1 MHQSTQKQK
10 VQGNSRLQKNGTSYK
25 RSAELAEEAGSGPPV
40 EAALIAIS
48 HSTTAASIAK

>member
-1 MHQSTQKQK
+1 VIDDHRYCKGSGDPAPLK
-10 VQGNSRLQKNGTSYK
+10 KNGTSYK
-25 RSAELAEEAGSGPPV
+25 RSAELAEAGSGPPV